1 MWASQE
7 SFSTWGKWI
16 TVNLEASK
24 NFSGI
29 LFAVLAIG
37 RAEKIDS
44 VNSWSDNISASKNS
58 DPPSKLYT
66 HDDSR
71 DRWYNK
77 TRAKH
82 VKLLSISMTWWM
94 WYHGISSFFED
105 MLAELYIGHPVGDM
119 FGPAGYGKRS
129 MQNSLFYDWLITKY
143 VLGSKPDPSVPKFYV
158 DV

>member
-1 MWASQE
+1 MGA
-7 SFSTWGKWI
+7 TI
-16 TVNLEASK
+16 TVEDMNSIGL
-24 NFSGI
+24 GI

-58 DPPSKLYT
+58 DPSSKLYT
-66 HDDSR
+66 HDDS
-71 DRWYNK
+71 
-77 TRAKH
+77 
-82 VKLLSISMTWWM
+82 
-94 WYHGISSFFED
+94 SSFFED

-143 VLGSKPDPSVPKFYV
+143 FLGSKPDPSVPKFYV